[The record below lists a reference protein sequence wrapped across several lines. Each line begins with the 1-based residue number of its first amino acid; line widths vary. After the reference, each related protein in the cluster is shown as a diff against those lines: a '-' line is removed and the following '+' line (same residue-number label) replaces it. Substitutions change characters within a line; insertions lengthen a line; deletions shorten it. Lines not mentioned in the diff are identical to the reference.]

1 MKAGAVVVW
10 TVAAPVTASGVTA
23 VFGSAREIT
32 ALFLEGK
39 KKEIGNL
46 RSAQKNS
53 RPTND

>member
-23 VFGSAREIT
+23 VLGSARERT

-39 KKEIGNL
+39 KMENGNL
-46 RSAQKNS
+46 RGAQKNS
-53 RPTND
+53 RRPND